1 MLHSLSSAGTHPTA
15 PTPAIISDKT
25 SVFNVEL
32 GQDQTLIRFME
43 CMPNRFLEIPAPPEA
58 KLTPFMYDACVLLDK
73 ELYAGELDHNP
84 NFSAACNENLV
95 MTVPE
100 WYIDNGEGSN
110 GQTSVVT
117 DDNLGSEFQ
126 LHDQIAPLLPVNVA
140 SDGLGRSPSSHT
152 WDPNFPGI
160 C

>member
-43 CMPNRFLEIPAPPEA
+43 CMPNRFLEPVLIKIPAPPEA

-73 ELYAGELDHNP
+73 ELYAD
-84 NFSAACNENLV
+84 ENLV